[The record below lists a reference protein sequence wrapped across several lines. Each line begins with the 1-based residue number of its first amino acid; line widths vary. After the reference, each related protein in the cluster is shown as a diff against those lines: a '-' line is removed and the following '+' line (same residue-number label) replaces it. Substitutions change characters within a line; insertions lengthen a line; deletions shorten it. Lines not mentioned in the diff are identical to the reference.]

1 VFQNKKLPSSV
12 GFETLFA
19 LHSFRDKMNFKGF
32 QQGVF
37 INSLLMVFVSLLLLK
52 VRARGNQVITM
63 LHRYLLEVSEEGEGD
78 EEGHERH
85 PVADTVD
92 QIDLLAKLEQINS
105 H

>member
-1 VFQNKKLPSSV
+1 
-12 GFETLFA
+12 
-19 LHSFRDKMNFKGF
+19 MNFKGF

-37 INSLLMVFVSLLLLK
+37 INSLLMVFVSLPLLE

-92 QIDLLAKLEQINS
+92 QIDLLAKLEQIKF